1 METVCTFFNALQ
13 YEIICLIANIF
24 LLFTPFG
31 NGDCQFELGERELAK
46 IADANV
52 WRPTSMVAVR
62 WSLARH
68 GNNIFK
74 LE

>member
-1 METVCTFFNALQ
+1 MGGWE
-13 YEIICLIANIF
+13 
-24 LLFTPFG
+24 
-31 NGDCQFELGERELAK
+31 FELGERELAK

-52 WRPTSMVAVR
+52 WRPTCMVAVR